1 MAYNLEKK
9 LSSDARK
16 AANTAFG
23 LGCAFIGL
31 ALGARP
37 STRRS
42 RPSIKPRRRRIWQV
56 LGLKYK

>member
-16 AANTAFG
+16 AANTVFG

-42 RPSIKPRRRRIWQV
+42 RPSIKPRRRRIW
-56 LGLKYK
+56 